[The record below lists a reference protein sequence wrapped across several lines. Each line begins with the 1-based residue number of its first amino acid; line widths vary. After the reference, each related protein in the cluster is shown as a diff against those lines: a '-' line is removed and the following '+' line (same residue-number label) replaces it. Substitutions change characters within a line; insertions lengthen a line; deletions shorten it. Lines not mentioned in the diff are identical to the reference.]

1 MDKTALVLIMVG
13 LLVVFI
19 ALVAVYVWIGR
30 SKQTVRSG
38 HAEAAVTFE
47 TLQGIIHRSSSTNG
61 ELNGAVDM
69 IVERYGDMRDRGV
82 DVYAALL
89 EKLCIHPHTD
99 SKVILRF
106 EKALRGA
113 NPHHKEEIDKALKHG
128 LEQRDKR

>member
-30 SKQTVRSG
+30 SKKAVEPAEQT
-38 HAEAAVTFE
+38 AVTFE